1 VQVNTVLQELMDS
14 HAPEKTIQVSQRPF
28 APWYDDNVAESKRQK
43 RRAERRSA
51 KTGLMID
58 KELYKE
64 ACRSYSK
71 TLFQSKSQY
80 MKQEIEQLNN
90 KGLFQFV
97 HRLSTQS
104 SSRTLPKHDS
114 DKKLANDFGMFF
126 YSKVQS
132 IVNKLSSQSMS
143 EEGSTKLQL
152 QARFSEF
159 QTVSED
165 VVRRAIKQSPSKS
178 CRLDPAPTWLVKTC
192 LDEML
197 PLITR
202 VINLSL
208 STGIVPCIFKTS
220 HITPVPKKSLQDP
233 DDLAGYR
240 PIANLMFLSK
250 ILEKIVDNQLRAYL
264 REHNLFPAMQ
274 AAYRANHSTETAL
287 TRVYNDILLAVDKGQ
302 EVILVL
308 LDYSSAFDSIDHK
321 KITRCFQ
328 QSYGIDGTALSWLTS
343 YLIDRKQIVVV
354 NGTMGD
360 EYPLSWGVPQG
371 SVMGPLYFAMYTGS
385 ISNTISAHPGVNHIM
400 YADDTQL
407 YIVLKQNEL
416 ASGASILEHC
426 ITDVKSWSSQNSLL
440 LNGGKTEVIHIA
452 SQFRKRNPSPDL
464 IIDGV
469 RITPSTSAKDL
480 GVIVDNAVTM
490 KEHIKKISRAAS
502 FGIFKIGKLRQYL
515 DRTSTERLVNALV
528 TSHLDYCNSLLINL
542 PASHLAPLQSI
553 QNTAARLITR
563 SKKFQHITPVLHSL
577 HWLPIPRR
585 TQFKVLLLTYKI
597 LRNHEPSYLAELLSS
612 RTRPSINL
620 RSSSSSQFAPGP
632 RTNTRYGDR
641 AFSVC
646 APTLWNSLPSYIQN
660 AQTIGS
666 FKTQLKTHLF
676 NGFHQCQ

>member
-1 VQVNTVLQELMDS
+1 MRARSAKPPTAWELVTSDKHQPLLIGDFNIQVDNVSNKDSKTFSDILYAARLQQHVCDVTHQAGHTLDLVITRKDGHPLLDTSCVSGLPSDHKAVVCSVNFARSQCPKKLIKCRKVKDINLDQFCADLRKSISALPSKSCPSELAVQVNTVLQELMDS

-274 AAYRANHSTETAL
+274 AAYRANHST
-287 TRVYNDILLAVDKGQ
+287 
-302 EVILVL
+302 
-308 LDYSSAFDSIDHK
+308 
-321 KITRCFQ
+321 
-328 QSYGIDGTALSWLTS
+328 
-343 YLIDRKQIVVV
+343 
-354 NGTMGD
+354 
-360 EYPLSWGVPQG
+360 
-371 SVMGPLYFAMYTGS
+371 
-385 ISNTISAHPGVNHIM
+385 
-400 YADDTQL
+400 
-407 YIVLKQNEL
+407 
-416 ASGASILEHC
+416 
-426 ITDVKSWSSQNSLL
+426 
-440 LNGGKTEVIHIA
+440 
-452 SQFRKRNPSPDL
+452 
-464 IIDGV
+464 
-469 RITPSTSAKDL
+469 
-480 GVIVDNAVTM
+480 
-490 KEHIKKISRAAS
+490 
-502 FGIFKIGKLRQYL
+502 
-515 DRTSTERLVNALV
+515 
-528 TSHLDYCNSLLINL
+528 
-542 PASHLAPLQSI
+542 
-553 QNTAARLITR
+553 
-563 SKKFQHITPVLHSL
+563 
-577 HWLPIPRR
+577 
-585 TQFKVLLLTYKI
+585 
-597 LRNHEPSYLAELLSS
+597 
-612 RTRPSINL
+612 
-620 RSSSSSQFAPGP
+620 
-632 RTNTRYGDR
+632 
-641 AFSVC
+641 
-646 APTLWNSLPSYIQN
+646 
-660 AQTIGS
+660 
-666 FKTQLKTHLF
+666 
-676 NGFHQCQ
+676 